1 MYFAADQWKGRKGMV
16 YRFMK
21 LFGLLV
27 RILPPG
33 ARCVLAGLIG
43 NLTWYVVPK
52 KRKNM
57 AVRNIIASLCV
68 SEAEAWRIAKKSWTR
83 FGKMIVEVLC
93 FPDLKCHIK
102 SAVRFEGKEH
112 LDAALKQGRGIV
124 LATSHS
130 GNWEMLGAALAL
142 NGYPLVAVAK
152 KQSNRQMDRL
162 INEYR
167 TAVGMHVTYKTG
179 VVEMAKMLGKGY
191 VIGLLMDQDG
201 GRDGAILNFL
211 GRPASCVKGP
221 AFLARLKA
229 APVVPAF
236 ITGNED
242 GSHTVLMKPALYIE
256 KTADKEA
263 DIVRLTERLNLLLE
277 EHIRTF
283 PEEWFWMHDRWR
295 YTEGKGV

>member
-1 MYFAADQWKGRKGMV
+1 MV
-16 YRFMK
+16 YYLMK
-21 LFGLLV
+21 LFGLFV
-27 RILPPG
+27 RILPS
-33 ARCVLAGLIG
+33 GLRRVAAAFIG
-43 NLTWYVVPK
+43 NLTWHAVPK
-52 KRKNM
+52 TRKKM
-57 AVRNIIASLCV
+57 ALRNVMASLGKT
-68 SEAEAWRIAKKSWTR
+68 EDEAWQIVKRSWTR
-83 FGKMIVEVLC
+83 FGRMIVEVLC
-93 FPDLKCHIK
+93 FPDLKGRIK
-102 SAVRFEGKEH
+102 TSVRFEGREY

-167 TAVGMHVTYKTG
+167 TMVGMHVTYKTG
-179 VVEMAKMLGKGY
+179 VVEMAKMLAKGY
-191 VIGLLMDQDG
+191 IIGLLMDQDG
-201 GRDGAILNFL
+201 GRDGAILDFL

-221 AFLARLKA
+221 AFLARLKE

-236 ITGNED
+236 ITENAD
-242 GSHTVLMKPALYIE
+242 GTHTIIIKPALYIQ
-256 KTADKEA
+256 KTADKGA
-263 DIVRLTERLNLLLE
+263 DILHLTKRLNVLME
-277 EHIRTF
+277 EHIRAF